1 MENGQMTLV
10 RLIVPVAVACA
21 LAAPCARA
29 GELRTASY
37 DIEITEHCPEGE
49 VGCRDVSYV
58 GRNIRTGKSIVL
70 KGEAVMHL
78 CPDRV
83 TPCSHEGYR
92 FKSGKVEYRVTPD
105 GILLVTR
112 GSEVLVEER
121 GQWQP
126 SPAERAATA
135 RLAQSV
141 GVQLD
146 SSYASARAKLLATS
160 WKADSARGEPDASG
174 PRAYQ
179 QYPEVVCGQGY
190 DAVCTGRFKKAEQA
204 ILLTVDQRTSKLR
217 VTSVDKD

>member
-1 MENGQMTLV
+1 MAHVNLM
-10 RLIVPVAVACA
+10 RLLVPVAALFA
-21 LAAPCARA
+21 LAVPCARA
-29 GELRTASY
+29 DELRTASY

-58 GRNIRTGKSIVL
+58 GRNIRTGKSIAL

-121 GQWQP
+121 GQWQT
-126 SPAERAATA
+126 SLAERVATA

-146 SSYASARAKLLATS
+146 SSYATARAKLLGRS
-160 WKADSARGEPDASG
+160 WKADSAWGEPDGSR

-204 ILLTVDQRTSKLR
+204 ILLTIDQRTSKLL
-217 VTSVDKD
+217 VTSVDED